1 VVVATRVDELAG
13 GTARDA
19 EADADPER
27 EALRRVADGDVEA
40 FALVVERHQE
50 RLLRVCRRMLGDAEE
65 ARDATQEVFV
75 KAFRKAGSYRPRGQ
89 VYTWL
94 YRIAVNHCLNRL
106 RRRKVVRFLQL
117 SGPGGDEM
125 EGDAPP
131 LDPASDAPDPLAELE
146 SRRRW
151 QAARRALA
159 ALPPNQRAVL
169 VLVRFEG
176 LACKEVAE
184 VLGIS
189 LGAVESRLFRAMR
202 NLEAALAAATADGET
217 GEKP

>member
-1 VVVATRVDELAG
+1 VVVATGVDERLEPA
-13 GTARDA
+13 AKDA
-19 EADADPER
+19 HDDPER
-27 EALRRVADGDVEA
+27 QALQRVADGDVEA
-40 FALVVERHQE
+40 FALIVERHQE
-50 RLLRVCRRMLGDAEE
+50 RLLRVCRRMLGDPEE
-65 ARDATQEVFV
+65 ARDAAQEVFV

-117 SGPGGDEM
+117 SAPGGDET
-125 EGDAPP
+125 ENDAPP
-131 LDPASDAPDPLAELE
+131 LDPAAAAPDPLEELE

-151 QAARRALA
+151 QTARRALA
-159 ALPPNQRAVL
+159 ALPPSQRAVV

-176 LACKEVAE
+176 LAYKEVAE

-202 NLEAALAAATADGET
+202 NLEAALAAEAGGAEAEGSA
-217 GEKP
+217 